1 MYMRA
6 DRLERIRAKPWFT
19 TADAALALG
28 IRRASAR
35 VAVSRWCRRGLLHR
49 LKHDFYVY
57 APDWPSRSIEDRF
70 RIAAFLRV
78 PSYVSLQTALG
89 YHGVS
94 TQVQRDVVECV
105 CLRRPSRHR
114 AGGAEFRF
122 HKTRPALFGGFTRE
136 DGFFVATPEKALVDA
151 VHLVQWGTYALDTA
165 ALSLRR
171 LDRRKLLAAL
181 RPYPRQTVDAVR
193 SLCRI

>member
-1 MYMRA
+1 M
-6 DRLERIRAKPWFT
+6 DLSRLERIRAKPWFT
-19 TADAALALG
+19 TADAARALR

-35 VAVSRWCRRGLLHR
+35 VTVSRWCRRGVLHR
-49 LKHDFYVY
+49 LKNDFYVY
-57 APDWPSRSIEDRF
+57 APDWALRPVEDRF
-70 RIAAFLRV
+70 GIAAFLRV

-94 TQVQRDVVECV
+94 TQVQRGIVESV

-114 AGGAEFRF
+114 AGAIEFRF

-136 DGFFVATPEKALVDA
+136 DGFFIATPEKALVDA
-151 VHLVQWGTYALDTA
+151 VHLALWGSYALDSA
-165 ALSLRR
+165 ALSVRR

-181 RPYPRQTVDAVR
+181 RPYPRQTVAAVR

>member
-1 MYMRA
+1 M
-6 DRLERIRAKPWFT
+6 DLSRLERIRAKPWFT
-19 TADAALALG
+19 AADAARALG
-28 IRRASAR
+28 LRRASAR

-57 APDWPSRSIEDRF
+57 APDWSSRSIEERF

-94 TQVQRDVVECV
+94 TQVQRDVVESV

-136 DGFFVATPEKALVDA
+136 DGFFIATPEKALVDA
-151 VHLVQWGTYALDTA
+151 VHLTQWGSYALDAA

-171 LDRRKLLAAL
+171 FDRGKLLAAL
-181 RPYPRQTVDAVR
+181 RPYPRQTADAVR